1 MTAKL
6 LKQTIIFLLPA
17 LLLLCPQKIWAGD
30 GNKTYWKDQ
39 LSGVSVSSQSTDV
52 SISITSDEATDTTY
66 TVKTAKGLAW
76 IAKVT
81 NEKLVKNGDDDAD
94 NNYPSAVGF
103 KGCTVKLADDI
114 TEIDLSA
121 HYWTPIGT
129 FSNSFFGA
137 FDGNHKIIKRL
148 KVYETTDHAGLFG
161 YLASSS
167 SIINL
172 GIQLADEGVQG
183 SSKSVYVG
191 GLAGYNSKGEI
202 RNCFVIGTGKCSATS
217 TTNNSVGGLVGYNYG
232 PITNCYTTVDVIAQG
247 GNPCAGGL
255 VGTNKGKISNVY
267 ATGKVE
273 TKEATNYDRAGGIFG
288 YLDGGSLSNALA
300 LNKDGVKGGTTGT
313 NDSYHGAGRI
323 VGIINNTGKVES
335 TCYASTK
342 IRINGRMKGAS
353 ENKSSY
359 NNQHFDGLD
368 VDTDPDHDLISP
380 LFPTGGNNAWTSGKP
395 SGGNDN
401 ANDKDYLPVLAGFKT
416 ASASTASPTGDGD
429 DTSVTQPVLLKTDYL
444 DAPLDISNAGN
455 PGNGTTAYTL
465 TYTEA
470 PDDSG
475 ATPTT
480 TGTSDTPANGWK
492 YKRGEGDETSFS
504 GRIKG
509 TNDAATL
516 SVSSSAD
523 YEAVLTFADGFSITS
538 GSNDAAIT
546 VSTSSATGT
555 NNTNSNGS
563 ATNSISFVS
572 EGTATVKAKA
582 ATTGGGATN
591 GVNTSNALS
600 VAAGTTCSFDPTNR
614 FHIYGG
620 ITTNSTDN
628 ANNTSGTL
636 KGLMQWRWDAA
647 PNSAITISWDGG
659 STEFTSADSYTR
671 LATNPSG
678 KDVTVR
684 VGDDAQQGKK
694 NGTTSEP
701 LSVFNFDGESGNNFI
716 YYTAMSGDVKKGT
729 KANPYII
736 DFGNLAKNE
745 DQENKYKNMNG
756 LSIYLTSSDGGY
768 YILKNKTDN
777 ATPSVIIESVNKNE
791 VTTFHLKF
799 QNVDKIG
806 LLQPMVN
813 NKCYIESS
821 INAERIVAN
830 ADMIFD
836 APQEIKSSLES
847 GYAGLSIGTSGSA
860 TVNSTM
866 KLYITHQSDD
876 RDPYDVCGINL
887 GKEGGKLTINKNG
900 KVYAYGEHHGLDTLA
915 NISNQVEIKEGGL
928 LLLAST
934 KENAFA
940 SISDLPQSSNS
951 TPILQWDF
959 ATSPEK
965 SITVKKDGNAV
976 FSFSENNFGGSLE
989 EVKSFAAYVSS
1000 SNAYS
1005 LYVAED
1011 QYSGIREN
1019 TNEEVKEFTYSSDKS
1034 KSNKYIYVG
1043 VAMKEDDKKEDKQ
1056 DKITL
1061 TSPNTYQTGTSS
1073 TESTFNNV
1081 LSNKE
1086 ITTLEMG
1093 KDYDSKLLLNNVS
1106 TITNLTVSGTPT
1118 LDINGTTTIGNISA
1132 SDNGCLAFEIRK
1144 NGSLT
1149 IENTSLNAIGTITN
1163 NGTFIDK
1170 TGSIPSVQILWSAML
1185 PNENSN
1191 KYVSLSVAIDGED
1204 EVAPNSTTTL
1214 TATSSVN
1221 PIATSSVNA
1230 IVTRSLPSYTDNSST
1245 YKWEK
1250 KNEEGTWEDIQGA
1263 TSQTYNAGPGEY
1275 RCQVT
1280 ETVKVGS
1287 DVRTVTTALYTNS
1300 QKVTEKASSG
1310 DDDDDGDD
1318 PDPVPPTPVYYTV
1331 TLPAVEG
1338 ATTDPAAG
1346 SYEVESWDSFRF
1358 YLTLDAAYDRSTPVV
1373 TTDRGETI
1381 EPRTSDSAY
1390 IVKYVRSDLAIRI
1403 DGIVPNTAVANE
1415 AITASDT
1422 PAVCRL
1428 GNRLCITTPS
1438 PADVRIYNFSGTLL
1452 SAHRLTT
1459 GGKHLID
1466 APEGACIVIVAD
1478 KSFKIGR

>member
-17 LLLLCPQKIWAGD
+17 LLLLCPQKIWAD
-30 GNKTYWKDQ
+30 DDEKTYWKGQ
-39 LSGVSVSSQSTDV
+39 LDGVSVGSTGNETDV
-52 SISITSDEATDTTY
+52 SITSDEATDTTY

-76 IAKVT
+76 IAMVT
-81 NEKLVKNGDDDAD
+81 NSSKKKGDDEAGD
-94 NNYPSAVGF
+94 NYPSAAGF
-103 KGCTVKLADDI
+103 KGCTVTLNND
-114 TEIDLSA
+114 IDLKE
-121 HYWTPIGT
+121 HYWTPIGSSLEEKNPT
-129 FSNSFFGA
+129 FQGT
-137 FDGNHKIIKRL
+137 FDGNHKIVKGL
-148 KVYETTDHAGLFG
+148 KVDETKTKGSGNWKKDHFVGLFG
-161 YLASSS
+161 ELRGYIDSSGG
-167 SIINL
+167 SIRNL
-172 GIQLADEGVQG
+172 GIQIAAEGVKG
-183 SSKSVYVG
+183 YSTKGDSHVG
-191 GLAGYNSKGEI
+191 GLAGYNHSGTIE
-202 RNCFVIGTGKCSATS
+202 NCFVIGEEGRSITADKG
-217 TTNNSVGGLVGYNYG
+217 NNEHLSNFYYCHVGGLVGRNDG
-232 PITNCYTTVDVIAQG
+232 TITNCYTTVNVSAKG
-247 GNPCAGGL
+247 GDNNRAGGIIGYNAGS
-255 VGTNKGKISNVY
+255 VSNVY
-267 ATGKVE
+267 ATGKI
-273 TKEATNYDRAGGIFG
+273 EATGGKSNYCGGIIG
-288 YLDGGSLSNALA
+288 EYNSGTVTNIVA
-300 LNKDGVKGGTTGT
+300 LNKDGLTADTKTTYSIARIANKNIYQQMPT
-313 NDSYHGAGRI
+313 NY
-323 VGIINNTGKVES
+323 
-335 TCYASTK
+335 YASTQ
-342 IRINGRMKGAS
+342 IRLNGKVKGAGIA
-353 ENKSSY
+353 EY
-359 NNQHFDGLD
+359 IEVIDGPD
-368 VDTDPDHDLISP
+368 IDTDFDLST
-380 LFPTGGNNAWTSGKP
+380 LFPTDANNGAWTIKEGKLP
-395 SGGNDN
+395 ILKGFNSDSNNG
-401 ANDKDYLPVLAGFKT
+401 DKPQPLLDK
-416 ASASTASPTGDGD
+416 SA
-429 DTSVTQPVLLKTDYL
+429 YL
-444 DAPLDISNAGN
+444 DAPLDIATTAST
-455 PGNGTTAYTL
+455 GNGTTTAYTL
-465 TYTEA
+465 TYSEGSDA
-470 PDDSG
+470 SEG
-475 ATPTT
+475 TPTT
-480 TGTSDTPANGWK
+480 TNTSDTPANGWK
-492 YKRGEGDETSFS
+492 YKQGEGEATSFS

-509 TNDAATL
+509 TNTAATL
-516 SVSSSAD
+516 TVSSSAD
-523 YEAVLTFADGFSITS
+523 YEAVLTFADKFSITS
-538 GSNDAAIT
+538 GSDAAAIT
-546 VSTSSATGT
+546 VSKS
-555 NNTNSNGS
+555 S

-620 ITTNSTDN
+620 ITTNSNGGGDG
-628 ANNTSGTL
+628 TSGTL
-636 KGLMQWRWDAA
+636 KGLMQWQWDAA

-678 KDVTVR
+678 KDVTVKI
-684 VGDDAQQGKK
+684 GEEAQQGKK
-694 NGTTSEP
+694 NGTTSDP
-701 LSVFNFDGESGNNFI
+701 LSVFNFDEESGNNFI
-716 YYTAMSGDVKKGT
+716 YYTAMSGDVAKGT
-729 KANPYII
+729 QANPYII
-736 DFGNLAKNE
+736 DFSNLAKNE
-745 DQENKYKNMNG
+745 DQENKYKNISG

-777 ATPSVIIESVNKNE
+777 ATPSVIIESVNKDE

-821 INAERIVAN
+821 INAEQIVAN
-830 ADMIFD
+830 GDMIFD
-836 APQEIKSSLES
+836 APQEIKSSLAS
-847 GYAGLSIGTSGSA
+847 GYAGLSVGKIGSA
-860 TVNSTM
+860 TVNSTI

-876 RDPYDVCGINL
+876 RAPNDVCGINL
-887 GKEGGKLTINKNG
+887 GKEGGKLTINENG
-900 KVYAYGEHHGLDTLA
+900 KVYAHGEHHGLDTLA
-915 NISNQVEIKEGGL
+915 NISNQLEIKEGGL

-940 SISDLPQSSNS
+940 SISDISQPS
-951 TPILQWDF
+951 TGTHILQWDF

-965 SITVKKDGNAV
+965 SITVKKDGKAV
-976 FSFSENNFGGSLE
+976 FSFLKEDFDNSLE
-989 EVKSFAAYVSS
+989 KAKSFAAYVSS
-1000 SNAYS
+1000 PDAYS
-1005 LYVAED
+1005 LYADED

-1019 TNEEVKEFTYSSDKS
+1019 TNDEVKEFTYSSDKS

-1191 KYVSLSVAIDGED
+1191 KYVSLSVAIDGEE

-1221 PIATSSVNA
+1221 AIATSSVNA
-1230 IVTRSLPSYTDNSST
+1230 IVTRSLPGYTENSST

-1250 KNEEGTWEDIQGA
+1250 KNEEGTWVDIQGA
-1263 TSQTYNAGPGEY
+1263 TSQTYNAGLGEY

-1287 DVRTVTTALYTNS
+1287 DARTVTTALYTNS

-1310 DDDDDGDD
+1310 DDDDGDD

-1331 TLPAVEG
+1331 TIPAVEG

-1390 IVKYVRSDLAIRI
+1390 IVKYVRSDLAILI

-1415 AITASDT
+1415 AITASDA